1 MRRLNWRPVINLNKI
16 IIIFLMS
23 TEEGKIKSIYIM
35 ISMMESYIDTV
46 DDIIYIEYT
55 DGTSISSN

>member
-46 DDIIYIEYT
+46 DDIIYIDY
-55 DGTSISSN
+55 IIHV